1 MLASVSKCGTV
12 LYSAIEC
19 GTVLDSAG
27 KRDIDTVGVRAT
39 ADGGAELAGDPK
51 LDIFTE

>member
-1 MLASVSKCGTV
+1 MLASVSECGTVVYSTIERGTV

-27 KRDIDTVGVRAT
+27 KCDIDTIGIINYYI
-39 ADGGAELAGDPK
+39 K
-51 LDIFTE
+51 L